1 MNAATG
7 LLLLA
12 AAIAAANA
20 PFLSRRILLVMK
32 PHGHGAGADKAGGW
46 RVLEILLLY
55 FAVLGLARL
64 LEARF
69 GEIYHQNWEFY
80 AITVSLFLVL
90 GYPGFVYRYLRK
102 KRR

>member
-12 AAIAAANA
+12 AAIAGANA
-20 PFLSRRILLVMK
+20 PFLSRRILLLARPAGYEAGQDK
-32 PHGHGAGADKAGGW
+32 PGGW
-46 RVLEILLLY
+46 RVLEMALLY
-55 FAVLGLARL
+55 FATLGLARL
-64 LEARF
+64 MEAHA

-80 AITVSLFLVL
+80 AITAGLFVVL

-102 KRR
+102 GRA